1 LIDFLTGPYYMGE
14 FDDDMDDSPAGGAA
28 VATEKKIK
36 VERPS
41 LYKVLLHNDDYTS
54 MEFVVFILEQIFHKN
69 AADAEKIM
77 LAVHQMGVGVAGV
90 YPFEIAEAKVDKVT
104 MLARQREFPLR
115 CSLEQE

>member
-1 LIDFLTGPYYMGE
+1 MGE
-14 FDDDMDDSPAGGAA
+14 FDEDFEESPGGGTI
-28 VATEKKIK
+28 VVTEKKIK
-36 VERPS
+36 IERPP
-41 LYKVLLHNDDYTS
+41 LFKVLLHNDDYTS

-77 LAVHQMGVGVAGV
+77 MAVHQMGVGVAGV

-104 MLARQREFPLR
+104 MLARQKEFPLR